1 VRSSGVLCHLA
12 NPVTNRLFSPLP
24 RLPPLPHFP
33 PSFAFSSTSPF
44 HLITV
49 GLMGSTSL
57 ASITFVVYRVVSF
70 VTPSHA
76 RLAIKKLYFMIYLS
90 DPVTRVLGSGI
101 GRQSG
106 VERVASVIEMIA
118 LNSRSVLRE

>member
-1 VRSSGVLCHLA
+1 
-12 NPVTNRLFSPLP
+12 
-24 RLPPLPHFP
+24 
-33 PSFAFSSTSPF
+33 
-44 HLITV
+44 
-49 GLMGSTSL
+49 MGPTSL
-57 ASITFVVYRVVSF
+57 ASISTFVVHRVVSF

-118 LNSRSVLRE
+118 LIMSASPIWL